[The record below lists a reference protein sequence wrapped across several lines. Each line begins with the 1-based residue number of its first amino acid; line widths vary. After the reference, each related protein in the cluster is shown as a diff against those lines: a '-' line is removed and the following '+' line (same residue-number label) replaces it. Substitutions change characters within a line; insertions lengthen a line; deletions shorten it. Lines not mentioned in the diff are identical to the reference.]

1 MIDRP
6 RTSSTQTL
14 SDELK
19 HKISNCANNGRAAEI
34 LIGCQ
39 SDGWW
44 SSQSPGL
51 HCDYSITDQHRG
63 TSLNKS
69 QYGRK
74 RK

>member
-44 SSQSPGL
+44 SSQSTDL
-51 HCDYSITDQHRG
+51 HSSNIISWQTCRAQHK
-63 TSLNKS
+63 SLG
-69 QYGRK
+69 GRK